1 MGKRKFPLR
10 LFNLL
15 NNDKYNSVIT
25 WSEDGKKIIIKNK
38 AKLVK
43 LLQTEFKSESKS
55 GSESESKSESKSCS
69 QSESDSGFTSESK
82 PETKSESISESK
94 KKYISFESV
103 IRQLNK
109 YGFSK
114 DNSKEDIYSLEN
126 FEKDQK
132 ETFIENIKPKDI
144 KKLLAEIKENKN
156 NEEKID
162 FYIEELNNSK
172 NKINPNLLKDI
183 LEFLVERHEQRK
195 KISKDIQELKQFY
208 GKLNPMNHSE

>member
-10 LFNLL
+10 LFRLL
-15 NNDKYNSVIT
+15 NNEKYNSVIT
-25 WSEDGKKIIIKNK
+25 WTEDGKKIIIKNK

-82 PETKSESISESK
+82 LETKSESIYKSK
-94 KKYISFESV
+94 KKSISFESV

-126 FEKDQK
+126 FEKGQE
-132 ETFIENIKPKDI
+132 ETSIENIKPKDI
-144 KKLLAEIKENKN
+144 KKLLAEKKENKN

-162 FYIEELNNSK
+162 FYIEELKNSK

-183 LEFLVERHEQRK
+183 LDFLVERHEQRK
-195 KISKDIQELKQFY
+195 KKSKDIQELKQFY
-208 GKLNPMNHSE
+208 GKLNPMNQSE